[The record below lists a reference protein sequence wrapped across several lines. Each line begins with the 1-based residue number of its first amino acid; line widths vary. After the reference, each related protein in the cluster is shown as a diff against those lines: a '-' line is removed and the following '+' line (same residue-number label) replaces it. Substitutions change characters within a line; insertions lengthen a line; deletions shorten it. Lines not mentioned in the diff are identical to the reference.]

1 MQKFLD
7 MLLEVDDE
15 ETLLKMNKI
24 LVGRLK
30 DVRNIESMNSL
41 GKLRGIPIGSR
52 IEIRWRGQSTYH
64 GTFTGMGR
72 SKAHANID
80 ELNGRGYRFPANW
93 VVKVMDEKKSPAP
106 EPKVVSKGNLTVV
119 APPGTPS
126 DDVERTAEAYAIR
139 DEAQRLYDNMCNAP
153 VDEKIDWD
161 TRNKEEDALWQRMQK
176 LDERSKP
183 GLRVGRLCSWPA
195 ADGHAH
201 YIVVSIGRRVK
212 LIHIML
218 WDAYRS
224 DAVDDNG
231 TATKS
236 MVEKNIGWHDGM
248 KKLFSKKN
256 AAGG

>member
-1 MQKFLD
+1 MEMRKFLD

-15 ETLLKMNKI
+15 KTLLEMNKI

-30 DVRNIESMNSL
+30 DVRNIESVNSL

-72 SKAHANID
+72 SKVHANID

-93 VVKVMDEKKSPAP
+93 VVKVIEKEQKADGKKGKL
-106 EPKVVSKGNLTVV
+106 EVVPP
-119 APPGTPS
+119 PPGDET
-126 DDVERTAEAYAIR
+126 ERMTEAYAIR
-139 DEAQRLYDNMCNAP
+139 DEAKKMYDEMCNSP
-153 VDEKIDWD
+153 VDQKIDWD
-161 TRNKEEDALWQRMQK
+161 TRKKAEDALWERMVK

-183 GLRVGRLCSWPA
+183 GLQVGRLCSWQV

-201 YIVVSIGRRVK
+201 YIVVGIGRRVK
-212 LIHIML
+212 LVHIML
-218 WDAYRS
+218 WDAYHS
-224 DAVDDNG
+224 DAVDDAG

-236 MVEKNIGWHDGM
+236 TVERIIIWHDKM
-248 KKLFSKKN
+248 KEMFPKKKAN
-256 AAGG
+256 AGG